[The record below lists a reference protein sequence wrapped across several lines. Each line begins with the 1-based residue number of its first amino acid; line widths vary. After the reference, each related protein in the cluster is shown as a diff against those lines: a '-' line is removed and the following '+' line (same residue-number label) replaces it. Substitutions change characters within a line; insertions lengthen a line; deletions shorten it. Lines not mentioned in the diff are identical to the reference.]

1 MFIFACCSGDQLLQ
15 PSSVRTR
22 DANARIRFTP
32 KVNVPMLKSEDP
44 RGAQA
49 NLKLL
54 LPVSTLL
61 VPLYGIHVSQL
72 FHLTA
77 PATSHIPLARSL
89 PVSPRRLTK
98 AGCQF
103 SETVSKR
110 GLLVSS
116 QILTKAEYLLSEQV
130 SPQGLPESVETKRD
144 HQLPDSVSLYL
155 YSLKPSAT

>member
-32 KVNVPMLKSEDP
+32 RVNVPMLKSEDP

-54 LPVSTLL
+54 HPVSTLL

-72 FHLTA
+72 FHLTTL
-77 PATSHIPLARSL
+77 ATANIPLARSL
-89 PVSPRRLTK
+89 PVSPRGLTK

-103 SETVSKR
+103 SQTVSKR
-110 GLLVSS
+110 GPLVSS
-116 QILTKAEYLLSEQV
+116 QILTKAS
-130 SPQGLPESVETKRD
+130 
-144 HQLPDSVSLYL
+144 H
-155 YSLKPSAT
+155 

>member
-1 MFIFACCSGDQLLQ
+1 MFIFACSSCDQLLQ
-15 PSSVRTR
+15 PSTVRTW

-32 KVNVPMLKSEDP
+32 RVNVPMPKSEGP
-44 RGAQA
+44 RDAQA

-61 VPLYGIHVSQL
+61 VPLYGIHVTQL
-72 FHLTA
+72 FHLTTL
-77 PATSHIPLARSL
+77 ATANIPLEKSL
-89 PVSPRRLTK
+89 PVSPKGLTK

-116 QILTKAEYLLSEQV
+116 QILTKAEYLLSELM
-130 SPQGLPESVETKRD
+130 SPQGLPESVETKTD

>member
-61 VPLYGIHVSQL
+61 VPLYGIHVTQL
-72 FHLTA
+72 FHLTTL
-77 PATSHIPLARSL
+77 ATANIPLEKSL
-89 PVSPRRLTK
+89 PVSPKGLTK
-98 AGCQF
+98 AGRQF
-103 SETVSKR
+103 SEAGVKR

-116 QILTKAEYLLSEQV
+116 QILTKTEYLLSLTTCQNRCLLRV
-130 SPQGLPESVETKRD
+130 
-144 HQLPDSVSLYL
+144 YL
-155 YSLKPSAT
+155 NPLKPRETTSCRTLCLFTCIR